1 MNSNAFEDSSFST
14 ASAPGLTARSG
25 NLFTVSL
32 IGRRKPEGRSAY
44 TGIPKQFRGKDPA
57 DYAGEC
63 LALGEAYY
71 FGLGKEQSCADAARW
86 FREAAEEGNA
96 DAETY
101 LAEMYYLGLGVSQDY
116 AEAAAWC
123 RKAAEQGD
131 ACAEGYLTEMYYR
144 GHGVRQDYAE
154 AARWCLKAV
163 EQGNEDVRSE
173 EHTLNSSH

>member
-116 AEAAAWC
+116 AEAAAWF

-154 AARWCLKAV
+154 AARWCLKAA
-163 EQGNEDVRSE
+163 EQGNEDADSYLGVMY
-173 EHTLNSSH
+173 

>member
-116 AEAAAWC
+116 AEAAAW
-123 RKAAEQGD
+123 
-131 ACAEGYLTEMYYR
+131 
-144 GHGVRQDYAE
+144 
-154 AARWCLKAV
+154 
-163 EQGNEDVRSE
+163 
-173 EHTLNSSH
+173 